1 MLQSSPTKMVRARH
15 RGRAKAVKSSS
26 RPRRACVSDALPR
39 EDDGVKQLLKA
50 MLGQPGGRTVTAPPL
65 DGSPP
70 AMQGERSGAMADLL
84 ATVRRLDA
92 DASPFGVPV
101 IDCREFATGLLDGR
115 AEPVPPHTTLL
126 PREYRIGF
134 PGGADPLACNLRY
147 PLTAALPEGPLMLG
161 RTVVDRWHVFHYG
174 GRLIFTRSGIGDP
187 VFAAELAGGDGEV
200 RVPRIMA
207 ASGMTESGPELAVAM
222 VDFLVKSH
230 LFRVAAPHPL
240 PADLPDDPA
249 LAATWSFS
257 QFGRW
262 GHYGARVDT
271 TRLRLVGSRRG
282 LALMWTT

>member
-1 MLQSSPTKMVRARH
+1 MFVVSPTPGHVP
-15 RGRAKAVKSSS
+15 G
-26 RPRRACVSDALPR
+26 ALPR
-39 EDDGVKQLLKA
+39 EEDDVIQLLKA
-50 MLGQPGGRTVTAPPL
+50 MLGQSGGRAMTAATLGDPSPATRR
-65 DGSPP
+65 DG
-70 AMQGERSGAMADLL
+70 AGTMADLL

-115 AEPVPPHTTLL
+115 AEPLPPHTALL
-126 PREYRIGF
+126 PREYRMGF
-134 PGGADPLACNLRY
+134 PGGADPLSCDLRY
-147 PLTAALPEGPLMLG
+147 PLAEALPEGPLMLG

-187 VFAAELAGGDGEV
+187 VFAAELVAGDGEM
-200 RVPRIMA
+200 RAPRIMA
-207 ASGMTESGPELAVAM
+207 ASGMVESGPDLAVAM
-222 VDFLVKSH
+222 VDFLIKSH

-249 LAATWSFS
+249 LAATWSFT

-262 GHYGARVDT
+262 GHYGARVDV

-282 LALMWTT
+282 LALMWMT